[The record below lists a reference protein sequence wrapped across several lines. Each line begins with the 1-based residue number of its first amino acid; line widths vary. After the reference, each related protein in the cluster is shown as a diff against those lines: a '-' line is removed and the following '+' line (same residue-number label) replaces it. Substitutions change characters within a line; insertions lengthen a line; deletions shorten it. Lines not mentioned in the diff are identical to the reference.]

1 MGFLHVQLVLG
12 VPDRLVVP
20 DRVSLVQLK
29 RLLDDTSASQWS
41 YLHQVSQRIQPKIA
55 NSELILMRFRNLTM
69 SMSKF
74 TKCFFK
80 KNLLVDTG
88 TVPVFSLLMTK

>member
-1 MGFLHVQLVLG
+1 MGFLDVQLVLG

-41 YLHQVSQRIQPKIA
+41 HLHQVSQKNKTNIV
-55 NSELILMRFRNLTM
+55 NSELISVRIRNLTM
-69 SMSKF
+69 SMSNF
-74 TKCFFK
+74 AQCSFQR
-80 KNLLVDTG
+80 N
-88 TVPVFSLLMTK
+88 

>member
-20 DRVSLVQLK
+20 DRVSLPQLK

-41 YLHQVSQRIQPKIA
+41 HLHQVSQKEIKPKIA
-55 NSELILMRFRNLTM
+55 NSELILIRILTLIM
-69 SMSKF
+69 SMSNF
-74 TKCFFK
+74 TKFFFK
-80 KNLLVDTG
+80 KILLVDTG
-88 TVPVFSLLMTK
+88 TFIFLLMTK